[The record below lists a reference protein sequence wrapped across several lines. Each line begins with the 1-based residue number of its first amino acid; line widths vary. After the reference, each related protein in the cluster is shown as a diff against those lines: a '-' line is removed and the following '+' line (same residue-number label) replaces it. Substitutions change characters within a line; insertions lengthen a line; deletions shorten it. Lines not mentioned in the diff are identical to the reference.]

1 LEKLVTEAM
10 TPQGRRE
17 PKRRELNAV
26 AGFGRLDGDAA
37 EMSTDLHE
45 LSSRA
50 PFLHIVESAREPLRA
65 AGIRSRQ

>member
-1 LEKLVTEAM
+1 LEKLVTEAIAS
-10 TPQGRRE
+10 QSWRE
-17 PKRRELNAV
+17 PKRRELNVV
-26 AGFGRLDGDAA
+26 AGFGRLDGDAV

-50 PFLHIVESAREPLRA
+50 PFLDIVESAREPLRA